1 MDRHVLE
8 PQLCVVSLPFVMLC
22 AQDALICRGALIVVM
37 MDYLLS
43 NHAATHNAECSEA
56 AWRPLG
62 GGKWN
67 DCTDDGSQDNRYNV
81 FPSVMEFTFNVIDK
95 ECGGVLPYLDGIG
108 FGPQR
113 VAVLRRILV
122 ESSLPSS
129 HWLVAPS
136 RCVCRKRHP
145 ADGSTA
151 GTSRR

>member
-1 MDRHVLE
+1 MYRHVLE
-8 PQLCVVSLPFVMLC
+8 AQLCVVSLPFVML
-22 AQDALICRGALIVVM
+22 CRGALIVVM

-67 DCTDDGSQDNRYNV
+67 NCTDDGSQDNRYNV

-95 ECGGVLPYLDGIG
+95 ECGGVQQYLDGIG

-151 GTSRR
+151 GTRRR